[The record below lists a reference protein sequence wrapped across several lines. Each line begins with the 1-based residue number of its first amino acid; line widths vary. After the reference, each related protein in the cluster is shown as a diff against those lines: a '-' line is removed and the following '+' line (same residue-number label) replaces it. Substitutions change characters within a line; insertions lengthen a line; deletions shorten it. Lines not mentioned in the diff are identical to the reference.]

1 MTQALLD
8 AAWLIPCYALVAW
21 LGAFWWSAPRPT
33 GPRPAGYINIILT
46 FVALVHTLAT
56 LVILWDQPPL
66 LLSLNW
72 LQVANLNLVLPL
84 QFSRLTLTACLLIS
98 GLNLA
103 AQIFAVGYME
113 TDWGWSRFFSLL
125 GLFEGGMCALVL
137 CDSLFF
143 SYVILEILTLGTY
156 LLVGFWYNQ
165 PLVVTGAR
173 DAFLTKRIGDL
184 LLLMGVVAIYPL
196 TGTWTFEGLVTWAD
210 QVRLGAVSVEP
221 TVLTLVTLALLAAPI
236 AKCAQ
241 FPLHSWLDEAMEGPM
256 PATIL
261 RNTVVVATGAWVLIR
276 LEPLLSLSPLT
287 MTVMLAVGLSSA
299 IGGSLIAIAQVDV
312 KRVLSYLA
320 SAYMGLVFIAT
331 SLGQPDVAWHVL
343 LSYALAMAVVIMAV
357 GTVIWN
363 SISQDL
369 RLLGGLWS
377 RRPLS
382 GLSFLVGTAGL
393 LLGTTWGLGEWL
405 GQAGPVWVAIASGI
419 NALSGIALIRTFG
432 LIWGGKTQQF
442 TERSPEVFWPMV
454 LPMIIVAGFTLHTPQ
469 LWASVDELPPLSPAL
484 GLVWA
489 AGLAGAGATAALY
502 LPAQRP
508 SLPTSEA
515 LRQGLYV
522 MPLYRKT
529 IIACVDLFAKIAA
542 WFDRTVVDGAVNLTS
557 IAVIAGGELLKY
569 TTTGQIQA
577 YALTIVLA
585 AVLVGWLAF

>member
-1 MTQALLD
+1 MLQAIQD
-8 AAWLIPCYALVAW
+8 TAWLIPCYALIAW
-21 LGAFWWSAPRPT
+21 VGAFWWSVPRRT
-33 GPRPAGYINIILT
+33 GPRPAGYINIALT
-46 FVALVHTLAT
+46 CVSLVHTIAT
-56 LVILWDQPPL
+56 LVLLWDQPPL
-66 LLSLNW
+66 LVSVHW
-72 LQVANLNLVLPL
+72 VQVADLSLVLPL
-84 QFSRLTLTACLLIS
+84 QFSRLTLTACTVVI

-103 AQIFAVGYME
+103 AQIYAVGYME

-125 GLFEGGMCALVL
+125 GLFEAGMCALVL

-143 SYVILEILTLGTY
+143 CYVILEVLTLGTY

-165 PLVVTGAR
+165 SLVVTGAR
-173 DAFLTKRIGDL
+173 DAFLTKRTGDL
-184 LLLMGVVAIYPL
+184 LLLMGMIAIYPL
-196 TGTWTFEGLVTWAD
+196 THTWTFEGLAAWSD
-210 QVRLGAVSVEP
+210 QVRLGAVTVNP
-221 TVLTLVTLALLAAPI
+221 TVLTLVTLALLAGPI

-241 FPLHSWLDEAMEGPM
+241 FPLHSWLDEAMEGPL
-256 PATIL
+256 PSTIL

-287 MTVMLAVGLSSA
+287 MTVMLAVGLTSA
-299 IGGSLIAIAQVDV
+299 VGGSLIAIAQIDV

-331 SLGQPDVAWHVL
+331 GLGQPDVAWQVL

-382 GLSFLVGTAGL
+382 GLSYLVGTAGL
-393 LLGTTWGLGEWL
+393 LLGTTWGLGDWL
-405 GQAGPVWVAIASGI
+405 VQAPVGWVAIASGI
-419 NALSGIALIRTFG
+419 NALSGLALLRTFG
-432 LIWGGKTQQF
+432 LIWGGKTQQL
-442 TERSPEVFWPMV
+442 TERSPEVFWPMI
-454 LPMIIVAGFTLHTPQ
+454 LPMLFVAGFTLHTPQ
-469 LWASVDELPPLSPAL
+469 LLASVQQLPAFSLSL
-484 GLVWA
+484 VIVWA
-489 AGLAGAGATAALY
+489 AGLVGAGVAAALY
-502 LPAQRP
+502 LPSQRP
-508 SLPTSEA
+508 SLPSSSA

-522 MPLYRKT
+522 MPIYKKT
-529 IIACVDLFAKIAA
+529 IIALVGVMAQVAA
-542 WFDRTVVDGAVNLTS
+542 WFDRTIVDGAVNLTS

-569 TTTGQIQA
+569 TTSGQIQA